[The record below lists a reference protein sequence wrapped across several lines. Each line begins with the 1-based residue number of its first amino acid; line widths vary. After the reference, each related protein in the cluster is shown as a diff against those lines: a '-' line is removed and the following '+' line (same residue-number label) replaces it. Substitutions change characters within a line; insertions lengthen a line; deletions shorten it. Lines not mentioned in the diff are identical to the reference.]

1 MWHSETVEGHSAIR
15 RDETG
20 PFAEKWMDTKIVMQ
34 SEASQKEKNE
44 YCKLMHTYMGNL
56 KNGISSVQ
64 SLSRVGL
71 FSTP

>member
-44 YCKLMHTYMGNL
+44 
-56 KNGISSVQ
+56 
-64 SLSRVGL
+64 
-71 FSTP
+71 